1 MTRNESFRRKI
12 IYIAAIALLL
22 IPLSFISQPATIK
35 KDGGESTVGGML
47 SQLRKQHGLSQAE
60 ISEINPA
67 SESMKLATLGLRPV
81 AVTLLWGRV
90 QDARK
95 KEQWDRL
102 RTSTQTLIALQPNFI
117 KVWEFQAHN
126 LSYNISREFDDYQYR
141 YHWVKEGLSY
151 LMQGIAYNRKDH
163 RIFDQL
169 GFFFGLKLGRA
180 DEKEQFRRLFR
191 RDADYHNKLAEYGID
206 KKEIRSPDLGGP
218 DNWLTS
224 YQWYDISRR
233 NVDEGIMAL
242 RTSEIMFFK
251 NAPSQLRNFAID
263 YEIEKRP
270 DDAAQVAWQKALDEW
285 TGSAFGLRTIRTS
298 ANLPI
303 QLERLVEEKRK
314 LEDKRVELDKFF
326 PGLRKKLDEERLSN
340 MTDQMWEVYNTP
352 TDEIVDPEL
361 YKVWNLAREIVEAD
375 RDTLFKAAVD
385 AGLADGS
392 LMLTEQQK
400 LGYERLEM
408 QMNGIRR
415 ELDFTSRYRGTVNY
429 EYWSERATAE
439 SQDVTIDARKALYDA
454 RALVRQAKIDQ
465 QTVTKPKKDA
475 DDQFVL
481 DQNGNQVMET
491 VVDPGAVQKYEES
504 FNLWKKVFI
513 DFKGLEDDV
522 MEDDLVAAMQEYYS
536 NLKKIQVEWPLD
548 FPLQRLVDRRHR
560 MRMEDGLPSTESL
573 ADRIE
578 AQKELEAVQKELQ
591 QGSDQENSDKPGVDP
606 AKAEPAKAE
615 PAKAEPAKAEPAKA
629 EPAKAEPAK
638 AESKK
643 EN

>member
-1 MTRNESFRRKI
+1 
-12 IYIAAIALLL
+12 
-22 IPLSFISQPATIK
+22 
-35 KDGGESTVGGML
+35 
-47 SQLRKQHGLSQAE
+47 
-60 ISEINPA
+60 
-67 SESMKLATLGLRPV
+67 
-81 AVTLLWGRV
+81 
-90 QDARK
+90 
-95 KEQWDRL
+95 
-102 RTSTQTLIALQPNFI
+102 
-117 KVWEFQAHN
+117 
-126 LSYNISREFDDYQYR
+126 
-141 YHWVKEGLSY
+141 
-151 LMQGIAYNRKDH
+151 
-163 RIFDQL
+163 
-169 GFFFGLKLGRA
+169 
-180 DEKEQFRRLFR
+180 
-191 RDADYHNKLAEYGID
+191 
-206 KKEIRSPDLGGP
+206 
-218 DNWLTS
+218 
-224 YQWYDISRR
+224 
-233 NVDEGIMAL
+233 
-242 RTSEIMFFK
+242 
-251 NAPSQLRNFAID
+251 
-263 YEIEKRP
+263 
-270 DDAAQVAWQKALDEW
+270 
-285 TGSAFGLRTIRTS
+285 
-298 ANLPI
+298 
-303 QLERLVEEKRK
+303 
-314 LEDKRVELDKFF
+314 
-326 PGLRKKLDEERLSN
+326 

-352 TDEIVDPEL
+352 TDEIADPEL

-475 DDQFVL
+475 DDQLVL

-504 FNLWKKVFI
+504 FNLWKKVFV

-606 AKAEPAKAE
+606 AKAD
-615 PAKAEPAKAEPAKA
+615 
-629 EPAKAEPAK
+629 PAKAEPAK